1 MTCAGAWTLT
11 AVLAFVAA
19 PSFSDAGQRGR
30 QGAAPAAQPSDPVA
44 EAYSQFLL
52 AHRLED
58 DNDIDGAI
66 AAYKRAMT
74 LDPQAADV
82 ASELADLYMRQDRM
96 ADAIAAAEQALK
108 IAPANREAHRVLGT
122 IYASMASSGQP
133 DQTPRASQQAQREN
147 LAKAIQHLEQAIDHP
162 LGQPD
167 ANLRAMLAR
176 LYVGTANYDKAIPL
190 LVELVKEEPQWQDGA
205 ALLVEAYAAAG
216 REQEAIRWLEEAV
229 EDDPQL
235 YPALA
240 DFYGREHKWQQAASA
255 YEQALQAS
263 PRSVDLKVRYASML
277 LNAGGQENAIKARDA
292 LREVLTARVGDER
305 ALYLL
310 SQAERRAGS
319 LDAAESAARRLIAQ
333 NAKSPSGFAALAEA
347 LEERRNYQG
356 VVDALVPAISTLR
369 SGQDP
374 SFSLSLLLPH
384 LGFAYQQMG
393 QFDMAIS
400 TFEEARKLS
409 PADPVLTGYLIQAE
423 MAAKHFAAAAELA
436 HQARADQ
443 PDSLPLARL
452 EAQALRQSGKADQG
466 IALLE
471 GQLQKHTDDPEA
483 YVALAEVYS
492 ESNRGAQAVKVLQ
505 DAQTKFPSEGAL
517 TFELAAVFEKQKKYA
532 DAETVFR
539 QLIARE
545 PNHAA
550 ALNYLGYMLAE
561 RGERL
566 DESVGYIKRA
576 LAIEPDNGSYL
587 DSLGWAYFKSGKLD
601 LAEENLK
608 RAADQLLTN
617 SVVQDHYGDVL
628 ARLGRY
634 DQAIAAWNRALAG
647 DGDSIDQGDV
657 DKKIRSARQKL
668 PKK

>member
-1 MTCAGAWTLT
+1 
-11 AVLAFVAA
+11 
-19 PSFSDAGQRGR
+19 
-30 QGAAPAAQPSDPVA
+30 VA

-58 DNDIDGAI
+58 DNNIDGAI

-82 ASELADLYMRQDRM
+82 VSELGDLYMRQNRM
-96 ADAIAAAEQALK
+96 PEAIATAEQALK
-108 IAPANREAHRVLGT
+108 IAPSNREAHRVLGT
-122 IYASMASSGQP
+122 VYASMASPSQPGQ
-133 DQTPRASQQAQREN
+133 RGSQPSQRDN
-147 LAKAIQHLEQAIDHP
+147 MAKAIQHLEQAIDRP

-176 LYVGTANYDKAIPL
+176 LYVGNANYDKAIPL
-190 LVELVKEEPQWQDGA
+190 LTELVKQEPQWEDGPS
-205 ALLVEAYAAAG
+205 LLVEAYAAAG
-216 REQEAIRWLEEAV
+216 RAADAIRWLEEAV
-229 EDDPQL
+229 QDDPQL

-240 DFYGREHKWQQAASA
+240 DFYGRQRKWREAAGA
-255 YEQALQAS
+255 YEHALQIS

-277 LNAGGQENAIKARDA
+277 LNAGGQENIVKARDS
-292 LREVLTARVGDER
+292 LREALTARASDER

-310 SQAERRAGS
+310 SQAERRTGN
-319 LDAAESAARRLIAQ
+319 LEAAESAARRLIAQ
-333 NAKSPSGFAALAEA
+333 NAKNPSGFAALAEA
-347 LEERRNYQG
+347 LEERRSYQG
-356 VVDALVPAISTLR
+356 VLDALEPAIPSFR
-369 SGQDP
+369 AGQDA

-384 LGFAYQQMG
+384 LGFALQQMG
-393 QFDMAIS
+393 QFDKAVS
-400 TFEEARKLS
+400 TFEEARKLAPHD
-409 PADPVLTGYLIQAE
+409 PALAGYLIQAQ
-423 MAAKHFAAAAELA
+423 MAAKRFGAAAELA

-443 PDSLPLARL
+443 PDNLGLARL

-471 GQLQKHTDDPEA
+471 GQLQKHSDDPEA
-483 YVALAEVYS
+483 YLALAEVYS

-505 DAQTKFPSEGAL
+505 DAQAKFPSENSL

-532 DAETVFR
+532 DAEAVFR

-545 PNHAA
+545 PNHAG
-550 ALNYLGYMLAE
+550 ALNYLGYMLAQ

-566 DESVGYIKRA
+566 EESVGYIKRA
-576 LAIEPDNGSYL
+576 VAIEPNNGSYL
-587 DSLGWAYFKSGKLD
+587 DSLGWAYFKIGKLD

-647 DGDSIDQGDV
+647 DGDTIDHGDV
-657 DKKIRSARQKL
+657 DRKIRSARQRL

>member
-1 MTCAGAWTLT
+1 MKCAGAWTL
-11 AVLAFVAA
+11 AVLLAFLAA
-19 PSFSDAGQRGR
+19 PSSASPAQGGR
-30 QGAAPAAQPSDPVA
+30 QAAPSDPVA

-82 ASELADLYMRQDRM
+82 VSELADLYMRQNRM
-96 ADAIAAAEQALK
+96 SEATATAEQALK
-108 IAPANREAHRVLGT
+108 IAPSNREAHRVLGT
-122 IYASMASSGQP
+122 IYASMASPSQPGQ
-133 DQTPRASQQAQREN
+133 RGSQQSQRDN

-176 LYVGTANYDKAIPL
+176 LYVANATYDKAIPL
-190 LVELVKEEPQWQDGA
+190 LAELVKQEPQWEDGA
-205 ALLVEAYAAAG
+205 TLLVEAYAAAG
-216 REQEAIRWLEEAV
+216 READAIRWLEDAV
-229 EDDPQL
+229 QDDPQL
-235 YPALA
+235 YPTLA
-240 DFYGREHKWQQAASA
+240 DFYGRQRKWREAAGA
-255 YEQALQAS
+255 YERALQIS

-277 LNAGGQENAIKARDA
+277 LNAGGQDNVVKARDS
-292 LREVLTARVGDER
+292 LREALAARANDER
-305 ALYLL
+305 AQYLL
-310 SQAERRAGS
+310 SQAERRTGN
-319 LDAAESAARRLIAQ
+319 LEAAESAARRLIAQ
-333 NAKSPSGFAALAEA
+333 NAKNPSGFAALAEA
-347 LEERRNYQG
+347 LEERRSYQG
-356 VVDALVPAISTLR
+356 VVDALEPAIPAFR
-369 SGQDP
+369 SGQDAA
-374 SFSLSLLLPH
+374 FSLSLLLPH
-384 LGFAYQQMG
+384 LGFAFQQMG
-393 QFDMAIS
+393 QFDKAVS
-400 TFEEARKLS
+400 TFEEARKLAPRD
-409 PADPVLTGYLIQAE
+409 PALTGYLIQAQ
-423 MAAKHFAAAAELA
+423 MAAKHFGAAAELA

-443 PDSLPLARL
+443 PDNLGLARL

-483 YVALAEVYS
+483 YVALAQVYS

-505 DAQTKFPSEGAL
+505 DAQAKFPSESSL
-517 TFELAAVFEKQKKYA
+517 TFELAAVFEKQKKYS
-532 DAETVFR
+532 DAEAVFR

-545 PNHAA
+545 PNHAG

-566 DESVGYIKRA
+566 EESVGYIKRA

-628 ARLGRY
+628 ARLGHY
-634 DQAIAAWNRALAG
+634 DQAIVAWNRALAG
-647 DGDSIDQGDV
+647 DGDSIDHGDV
-657 DKKIRSARQKL
+657 DRKIRSARQRL

>member
-1 MTCAGAWTLT
+1 MSV
-11 AVLAFVAA
+11 AVPWSA
-19 PSFSDAGQRGR
+19 DAGQGGR
-30 QGAAPAAQPSDPVA
+30 QAAAPRQAAAAVGQPSDPVA
-44 EAYSQFLL
+44 EAYSQFLI

-82 ASELADLYMRQDRM
+82 VSELADLYLRQNHIP
-96 ADAIAAAEQALK
+96 DATATAEQALK
-108 IAPANREAHRVLGT
+108 IEPSNREAHRVLGT
-122 IYASMASSGQP
+122 IYASMASGQP
-133 DQTPRASQQAQREN
+133 GQNQRGSQQSQRDN
-147 LAKAIQHLEQAIDHP
+147 LSKAIQHLEQAIDHP

-176 LYVGTANYDKAIPL
+176 LYVGNGDYDKAIPL
-190 LVELVKEEPQWQDGA
+190 LADLVKQEPQWQDGA
-205 ALLVEAYAAAG
+205 GLLVEAYAAAG
-216 REQEAIRWLEEAV
+216 RATDAIHWLEEAV
-229 EDDPQL
+229 QDDPQL
-235 YPALA
+235 YPSLA
-240 DFYGREHKWQQAASA
+240 DFYGRERKWQEAAGA
-255 YEQALQAS
+255 YEQALQLS

-277 LNAGGQENAIKARDA
+277 LNAGGQDNIAKARDA
-292 LREVLTARVGDER
+292 LREALAARATDER

-310 SQAERRAGS
+310 SQAERRTGN
-319 LDAAESAARRLIAQ
+319 LEAAESAARRLIAQ
-333 NAKSPSGFAALAEA
+333 NAKNASGFAALAEA
-347 LEERRNYQG
+347 LEERRSYQG
-356 VVDALVPAISTLR
+356 VVDALVPAIPAFR
-369 SGQDP
+369 SGQDA

-384 LGFAYQQMG
+384 LGFAYEQLG
-393 QFDMAIS
+393 QFDKAVS

-409 PADPVLTGYLIQAE
+409 PHDPSLTGYLIQAQ
-423 MAAKHFAAAAELA
+423 MAAKHFGAAAELA
-436 HQARADQ
+436 HEARADQ
-443 PDSLPLARL
+443 PDSLVLARL
-452 EAQALRQSGKADQG
+452 EAQALRQEGKADQG

-471 GQLQKHTDDPEA
+471 GQLQKHSDDPEA

-505 DAQTKFPSEGAL
+505 DAQTKFPSESSL
-517 TFELAAVFEKQKKYA
+517 TFELAAVLEKQKKYS

-545 PNHAA
+545 PNHAG

-576 LAIEPDNGSYL
+576 LVIEPDNGSYL

-608 RAADQLLTN
+608 RAADQLITN

-634 DQAIAAWNRALAG
+634 DQAIAAWSRALAG
-647 DGDSIDQGDV
+647 DGESIEHGEV
-657 DKKIRSARQKL
+657 DRKIRSARQKL

>member
-1 MTCAGAWTLT
+1 MKCAGAWALT
-11 AVLAFVAA
+11 VLLAFVAA
-19 PSFSDAGQRGR
+19 PSSADPGQGGR
-30 QGAAPAAQPSDPVA
+30 QAAPSAQPSDPVG

-58 DNDIDGAI
+58 DNDVDGAI

-74 LDPQAADV
+74 LDPRAADV
-82 ASELADLYMRQDRM
+82 VSELADLYMRQNRVSE
-96 ADAIAAAEQALK
+96 ATATAEQALK
-108 IAPANREAHRVLGT
+108 IAPSNREAHRVLGT
-122 IYASMASSGQP
+122 IYASMASPSQP
-133 DQTPRASQQAQREN
+133 DQRSSQQSQRDN
-147 LAKAIQHLEQAIDHP
+147 LSKAVQHLEQAIDHP

-176 LYVGTANYDKAIPL
+176 LYVANASYDKAIPL
-190 LVELVKEEPQWQDGA
+190 LAELVKQEPQWQDGA

-216 REQEAIRWLEEAV
+216 READAIRWLEEAV
-229 EDDPQL
+229 QDDPQL

-240 DFYGREHKWQQAASA
+240 DFYGRQRKWREAAGA
-255 YEQALQAS
+255 YERALQAS

-277 LNAGGQENAIKARDA
+277 LNAGGQDNIVKARQALRDA
-292 LREVLTARVGDER
+292 LAARATDER

-310 SQAERRAGS
+310 SQAERRTGN
-319 LDAAESAARRLIAQ
+319 LEAAESAARRLIAQ
-333 NAKSPSGFAALAEA
+333 NAKNPSGFAALAEA
-347 LEERRNYQG
+347 LEERRSYQG
-356 VVDALVPAISTLR
+356 VVDAVEPAIPSFR
-369 SGQDP
+369 SAQDA

-384 LGFAYQQMG
+384 LGFAFQQMG
-393 QFDMAIS
+393 QFDKAVS
-400 TFEEARKLS
+400 AFEEARKLAPRD
-409 PADPVLTGYLIQAE
+409 PALTGYLIQAQ
-423 MAAKHFAAAAELA
+423 MAAKHFGAAAELA

-443 PDSLPLARL
+443 PDSLGLARL
-452 EAQALRQSGKADQG
+452 EAQALRQSGRADQG

-471 GQLQKHTDDPEA
+471 GQLQKHSDDPEA
-483 YVALAEVYS
+483 YVALAQVYS
-492 ESNRGAQAVKVLQ
+492 ETNRGAQAVKMLQ
-505 DAQTKFPSEGAL
+505 DAQAKFPSESSL
-517 TFELAAVFEKQKKYA
+517 TFELAAVFEKQKKYS
-532 DAETVFR
+532 DAEAVFR

-545 PNHAA
+545 PNHAG

-628 ARLGRY
+628 AKLGRY
-634 DQAIAAWNRALAG
+634 DQAITAWNRALAG
-647 DGDSIDQGDV
+647 DGDTIDHGDV
-657 DKKIRSARQKL
+657 DRKIRSARQRL

>member
-1 MTCAGAWTLT
+1 MKCAGAWALT
-11 AVLAFVAA
+11 VILAFLAA
-19 PSFSDAGQRGR
+19 PSSADPGQGGR
-30 QGAAPAAQPSDPVA
+30 QAAPSAQPSDPVG

-74 LDPQAADV
+74 LDPRAADV
-82 ASELADLYMRQDRM
+82 VSELADLYLRQNRVSE
-96 ADAIAAAEQALK
+96 ATATAEQALK
-108 IAPANREAHRVLGT
+108 IAPSNREAHRVLGT
-122 IYASMASSGQP
+122 IYASMASPGQP
-133 DQTPRASQQAQREN
+133 DQRGSQQSQRDN

-176 LYVGTANYDKAIPL
+176 LYVANASYDKAIPL
-190 LVELVKEEPQWQDGA
+190 LADLVKQEPQWQDGA

-216 REQEAIRWLEEAV
+216 READAIRWLEEAV
-229 EDDPQL
+229 QDDPQL

-240 DFYGREHKWQQAASA
+240 DFYGRQRKWKEAAGA
-255 YEQALQAS
+255 YERALQMS

-277 LNAGGQENAIKARDA
+277 LNAGGQDNIVKARQALRDA
-292 LREVLTARVGDER
+292 LAARANDER

-310 SQAERRAGS
+310 SQAERRTGN
-319 LDAAESAARRLIAQ
+319 LEAAESAARRLVAQ
-333 NAKSPSGFAALAEA
+333 NAKNPSGFAALAEA
-347 LEERRNYQG
+347 LEERRSYQG
-356 VVDALVPAISTLR
+356 VVDALEPAIPSFR
-369 SGQDP
+369 SGQDA

-384 LGFAYQQMG
+384 LGFAFQQMG
-393 QFDMAIS
+393 QFDKAVS
-400 TFEEARKLS
+400 AFEEARKLAPRD
-409 PADPVLTGYLIQAE
+409 PALTGYLIQAQ
-423 MAAKHFAAAAELA
+423 MAAKHFGAAAELA

-443 PDSLPLARL
+443 PDSLGLARL

-471 GQLQKHTDDPEA
+471 GQLQKHSDDPEA
-483 YVALAEVYS
+483 YVALAQVYS
-492 ESNRGAQAVKVLQ
+492 ETNHGAQAVKMLQ
-505 DAQTKFPSEGAL
+505 DAQAKFPSESSL
-517 TFELAAVFEKQKKYA
+517 TFELAAVFEKQKKYS
-532 DAETVFR
+532 DAEAVFR

-545 PNHAA
+545 PNHAG

-576 LAIEPDNGSYL
+576 LAIEPENGSYL

-628 ARLGRY
+628 AKLGRY
-634 DQAIAAWNRALAG
+634 EQAITAWNRALAG
-647 DGDSIDQGDV
+647 DGDTIDHGDL
-657 DKKIRSARQKL
+657 DRKIRSARQRL